1 MHPIAYRI
9 TYLIESYAGRKE
21 SFSILAMNVRE
32 ALDVADRKRRYS
44 GNLANVEPIPP
55 RWMDSDAS
63 QSPDA
68 ISESVLRHYAEKI
81 GMELVHK
88 SA

>member
-1 MHPIAYRI
+1 MHPVAYRI
-9 TYLIESYAGRKE
+9 TYMIESYAGRKE
-21 SFSILAMNVRE
+21 SFNILAKDVRE
-32 ALDVADRKRRYS
+32 AIDVADRERRYS
-44 GNLANVEPIPP
+44 GNLANVKPIPP

-63 QSPDA
+63 QSPHA

-81 GMELVHK
+81 GMTLVPK